1 MAAICKIN
9 IRNLRSF
16 HWNRACTEILD
27 QTLPIDCLYYES
39 LNLEIKMRGPHVHL
53 GVSAPC
59 LYHINP
65 YNSTMIIQYCTNV
78 SWQSLKAQYSKLDSR
93 SSILEKFEDQGSSWV
108 SWCLRPFENLLSRV
122 SRLFEWEK
130 QRISRFLAKFTFL
143 TIISCLTLR
152 IGPYYFT

>member
-1 MAAICKIN
+1 MTAICKIN

-39 LNLEIKMRGPHVHL
+39 LNLQIKMRGPHVHL

-65 YNSTMIIQYCTNV
+65 YNSTMTTQYCTNV
-78 SWQSLKAQYSKLDSR
+78 SWQSLKARYSKLDSQFLKS
-93 SSILEKFEDQGSSWV
+93 SSIKAQVEFHDIWGRSRIYWV
-108 SWCLRPFENLLSRV
+108 EFRDFLSGKNKGFHDCLLNSHFW
-122 SRLFEWEK
+122 RLF
-130 QRISRFLAKFTFL
+130 LA
-143 TIISCLTLR
+143 
-152 IGPYYFT
+152 

>member
-65 YNSTMIIQYCTNV
+65 YNSTMIIQYRTNV
-78 SWQSLKAQYSKLDSR
+78 SWQSLKARYLKFDSR
-93 SSILEKFEDQGSSWV
+93 SSILD
-108 SWCLRPFENLLSRV
+108 SRKV
-122 SRLFEWEK
+122 RGSRLELSFMMFEAV
-130 QRISRFLAKFTFL
+130 RKFIESSFETFWVGKTKDF
-143 TIISCLTLR
+143 TIPC
-152 IGPYYFT
+152 